1 MKPRGRSR
9 TGASAPKRASR
20 AAASVEMTVSHLSV
34 DPFTDMPIL
43 ILKDARGDEAV
54 PIGIGLVE
62 AGAIAAELEEIAL
75 DRPMTHDL
83 MASLLR
89 SCGGEVIRVE
99 VTDVRDHTYYAT
111 IFVRRE
117 ARKGARAECVAI
129 DCRPSDAIALALRVG
144 APIRVARKVIER
156 SRLIDLSAVPPSRGR
171 RAPAPPAPQLCE
183 ILENLSDEEFG
194 KWKM

>member
-1 MKPRGRSR
+1 MKRRGRPR
-9 TGASAPKRASR
+9 APAPGKTSR
-20 AAASVEMTVSHLSV
+20 AAATVEMTVSHLSV

-43 ILKDARGDEAV
+43 ILKDQSGDEAV
-54 PIGIGLVE
+54 PIWIGLVE

-99 VTDVRDHTYYAT
+99 LTDVRDHTYFAT
-111 IFVRRE
+111 IHVRRE
-117 ARKGARAECVAI
+117 PPRKGGRAVCVAV
-129 DCRPSDAIALALRVG
+129 DSRPSDAIALALRVG

-156 SRLIDLSAVPPSRGR
+156 SRLIDLSSVPPLKGK
-171 RAPAPPAPQLCE
+171 RASTPSPPQLRE